1 MPPIVHLLKSIY
13 GLPMALA
20 KFREHSDTTL
30 KNMGFIPT
38 VSDPR
43 IYVKFYPDGTRAYIS
58 VHVDD
63 LGIAASNMKRINEIK
78 SDLQKVYK
86 LQFNTDFNYYLG
98 MLIWRDRPNRIIKVS
113 QPGYIIDLIETFN
126 VDTSHRPLTPM
137 LDVPRPVVS
146 EQNPLLNTEQHIE
159 YQSKI
164 GSCLWIDN
172 STRPDCLFAINILS
186 RYTYSPT
193 INDMKAVDRVLQYI
207 ASTPEHGLI
216 FSSTE
221 GVVLYGT
228 VDASYGNHEDR
239 KSHSGCTLHIGR
251 NSGAF
256 LSRSKKQTV
265 TADSSTVA
273 ELIAAHLAT
282 KEIMWARSML
292 AELGY
297 PQLNPTILQEDN
309 MSTIHIINNDCN
321 TQKTKHIDI
330 RYNLVREQVQKKN
343 LAMIHLSTKDMTS
356 DMLTKALSP
365 TPFLHL
371 RRKLLGMYSYL
382 RLTTILDLI
391 I

>member
-1 MPPIVHLLKSIY
+1 
-13 GLPMALA
+13 
-20 KFREHSDTTL
+20 
-30 KNMGFIPT
+30 
-38 VSDPR
+38 
-43 IYVKFYPDGTRAYIS
+43 
-58 VHVDD
+58 
-63 LGIAASNMKRINEIK
+63 
-78 SDLQKVYK
+78 
-86 LQFNTDFNYYLG
+86 
-98 MLIWRDRPNRIIKVS
+98 MLNA
-113 QPGYIIDLIETFN
+113 
-126 VDTSHRPLTPM
+126 
-137 LDVPRPVVS
+137 
-146 EQNPLLNTEQHIE
+146 EQHTE

-164 GSCLWIDN
+164 GSCLWIVN
-172 STRPDCLFAINILS
+172 STRPDCLYAINILS
-186 RYTYSPT
+186 RYTHSPT

-207 ASTPEHGLI
+207 ASTPEHGLV

-343 LAMIHLSTKDMTS
+343 LSMLHLSTKDMTS

-365 TPFLHL
+365 TIFLHL
-371 RRKLLGMYSYL
+371 RCKLLGM
-382 RLTTILDLI
+382 
-391 I
+391 